1 MEKEKFEQL
10 INEGIIAIPEKFL
23 RLLNNVAIV
32 VEEEP
37 TPEQKKKLHIHDGV
51 TLFGLYEGIPQT
63 VRGSGYSGV
72 LPDKITI
79 FLKPIVEAAQSEEEI
94 KEAVRN
100 TVWHEIAH
108 HFGFDEK
115 RVRVA
120 ERKRTHPNKLE
131 NVRMLLGK
139 KIKKI

>member
-10 INEGIIAIPEKFL
+10 VDEGIAAIPEKFL
-23 RLLNNVAIV
+23 RLLNNVAVV

-37 TPEQKKKLHIHDGV
+37 TPEQKKKLHIHDGI

-79 FLKPIVEAAQSEEEI
+79 FLKPIVEEAQSEEEI
-94 KEAVRN
+94 REAVRN

-115 RVRVA
+115 RVRA
-120 ERKRTHPNKLE
+120 LERKRKHP
-131 NVRMLLGK
+131 
-139 KIKKI
+139 

>member
-10 INEGIIAIPEKFL
+10 VNKGIAAIPEKFL

-32 VEEEP
+32 IEEEP
-37 TPEQKKKLHIHDGV
+37 TPEQRKKLHIHNGM
-51 TLFGLYEGIPQT
+51 TLFGLYEGIPKT

-94 KEAVRN
+94 EEAVRN

-115 RVRVA
+115 SVRA
-120 ERKRTHPNKLE
+120 LERKRKHP
-131 NVRMLLGK
+131 
-139 KIKKI
+139 

>member
-10 INEGIIAIPEKFL
+10 VDEGIAAIPDKFL
-23 RLLNNVAIV
+23 RLLNNVAVV

-37 TPEQKKKLHIHDGV
+37 TPEQKKKLHIHNGV

-63 VRGSGYSGV
+63 ARGSGYIGV

-79 FLKPIVEAAQSEEEI
+79 FLKPIVEAAQSEAEI
-94 KEAVRN
+94 REAVRN

-115 RVRVA
+115 RVRA
-120 ERKRTHPNKLE
+120 LEGKRKHS
-131 NVRMLLGK
+131 
-139 KIKKI
+139 

>member
-10 INEGIIAIPEKFL
+10 VNDGIAAIPEKFL
-23 RLLNNVAIV
+23 RLLNNVAV
-32 VEEEP
+32 VIEEEP

-51 TLFGLYEGIPQT
+51 TLFGLYEGIPQA

-79 FLKPIVEAAQSEEEI
+79 FLKPIVEEAQSEEEI
-94 KEAVRN
+94 REAVRN

-115 RVRVA
+115 RVRA
-120 ERKRTHPNKLE
+120 LERKRKTSLQT
-131 NVRMLLGK
+131 
-139 KIKKI
+139 

>member
-10 INEGIIAIPEKFL
+10 VNEGIAAIPEKFL
-23 RLLNNVAIV
+23 RLLNNVAVV

-37 TPEQKKKLHIHDGV
+37 TREQKKKLHIHNGM

-63 VRGSGYSGV
+63 VRGSNYSGV

-79 FLKPIVEAAQSEEEI
+79 FLKPIVEAAQSEKEVR
-94 KEAVRN
+94 EAVCN

-115 RVRVA
+115 QVRA
-120 ERKRTHPNKLE
+120 LERKKGNARKHP
-131 NVRMLLGK
+131 
-139 KIKKI
+139 